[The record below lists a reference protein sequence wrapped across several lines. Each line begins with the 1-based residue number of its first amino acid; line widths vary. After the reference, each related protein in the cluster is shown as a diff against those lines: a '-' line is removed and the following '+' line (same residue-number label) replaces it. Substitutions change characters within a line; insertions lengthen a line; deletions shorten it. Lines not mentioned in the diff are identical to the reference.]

1 MVVFRVAYRGQCDF
15 LSKEVEFVVLL
26 NSSVYVDGL
35 ALTCYHIV
43 CLVAGIAECFR

>member
-1 MVVFRVAYRGQCDF
+1 MVVLWVAYRGQYDI
-15 LSKEVEFVVLL
+15 LNKEVEFVILL

-35 ALTCYHIV
+35 ALTCYYIV